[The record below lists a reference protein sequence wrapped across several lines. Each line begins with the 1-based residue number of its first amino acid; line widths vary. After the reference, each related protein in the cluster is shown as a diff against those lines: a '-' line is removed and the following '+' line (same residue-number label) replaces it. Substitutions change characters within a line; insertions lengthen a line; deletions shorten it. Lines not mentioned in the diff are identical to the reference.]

1 MNRAVKMLC
10 DELNIEIREF
20 TVTGIKLDSLF
31 AHKWYLGTDDPL
43 DADLAKEKIDEYL
56 KILNDDYRV
65 ERIAAIK
72 DVFVE
77 VLPSQAFSTWMKI
90 HNKEGGANKFPRVLK
105 KDQPAA
111 WEKYLADYNF
121 RKS

>member
-1 MNRAVKMLC
+1 MLC
-10 DELNIEIREF
+10 DELNVEVREF
-20 TVTGIKLDSLF
+20 TVTGIKHDSLF

-43 DADLAKEKIDEYL
+43 DAGLAKEKIDEYL

-77 VLPSQAFSTWMKI
+77 VLPSQAFSNWMKI
-90 HNKEGGANKFPRVLK
+90 NNKEGGANKFPRVLK

-111 WEKYLADYNF
+111 WEKYLVDYNF
-121 RKS
+121 KKG

>member
-1 MNRAVKMLC
+1 MLC
-10 DELNIEIREF
+10 DELNVEIREF
-20 TVTGIKLDSLF
+20 TVAGIKHDTMW

-43 DADLAKEKIDEYL
+43 DAKVARDKIDEYL

-72 DVFVE
+72 EVFVE
-77 VLPSQAFSTWMKI
+77 VLPSAAFSTWMKV

-105 KDQPAA
+105 RDLPAL
-111 WEKYLADYNF
+111 WEKFLVEYNF
-121 RKS
+121 KKADAHNH